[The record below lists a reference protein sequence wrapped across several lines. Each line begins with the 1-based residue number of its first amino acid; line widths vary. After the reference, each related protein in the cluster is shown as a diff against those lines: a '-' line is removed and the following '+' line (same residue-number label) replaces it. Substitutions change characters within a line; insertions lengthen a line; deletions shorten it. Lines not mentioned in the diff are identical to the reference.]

1 MIRRTPIS
9 TLTHTL
15 FPYTTLFRSYAF
27 QTGQLLRRALA
38 ADGFILRQR
47 RDGNLATRFSQ
58 SGYIDR
64 RDCGGQVARI
74 GGDGGA
80 ALAFQ
85 RKGSV
90 VRASTCAYLAVPSAR
105 LERRGYTEPTLHQ
118 TPQTITQ

>member
-64 RDCGGQVARI
+64 RDFRGEIARI

-80 ALAFQ
+80 AMAFP
-85 RKGSV
+85 RKGV
-90 VRASTCAYLAVPSAR
+90 VILATDGPDVADPPGR
-105 LERRGYTEPTLHQ
+105 LARRGVPEPHTENPKNVGV
-118 TPQTITQ
+118 